1 MTHAVWVI
9 GFQGWMNTIFGSVWT
24 YLLLG
29 LFFVFLLVVM
39 LIYSRSNKSPKHD
52 PQDSALLNSF
62 NGSGDCESELLGCLE
77 SLGGGSKTVLLAA
90 AGLDCLPVTVPI
102 RIAMLSSEKNLRCL
116 LIDLDTKRD
125 AVWKAFGLN
134 SHPGSAAFPAS
145 SGIQNLAIVPA
156 HYFEQNKQMNIVSIT
171 RSARK
176 QYDLIL
182 INAPYLDGHPDRK
195 MITSS
200 ANYAFVFAKEPPQAD
215 RLTKLCTAG
224 RCKVLG
230 CYKTQKNGS
239 PAAPAS
245 AQ

>member
-1 MTHAVWVI
+1 MTQAVWVI

-29 LFFVFLLVVM
+29 LFFVAVLLIM
-39 LIYSRSNKSPKHD
+39 LIYSRSNKSPQSD
-52 PQDSALLNSF
+52 PQKPLSLNSS
-62 NGSGDCESELLGCLE
+62 NVSLNCESKLISCLE
-77 SLGGGSKTVLLAA
+77 TLPGSSKTVLLAA

-102 RIAMLSSEKNLRCL
+102 RIAILSSEKNRRCL

-134 SHPGSAAFPAS
+134 STPGSAPFPAP
-145 SGIQNLAIVPA
+145 SGIQNLSIVPA
-156 HYFEQNKQMNIVSIT
+156 HYFKQNKQMNIASIT
-171 RSARK
+171 RSARQ

-215 RLTKLCTAG
+215 RLTKLCTDC

-239 PAAPAS
+239 RPAPGS